1 MVHDR
6 PDKIKAKR
14 TSNGS
19 PNPRYVTA
27 VRMALDARARR
38 DDLKGTY
45 RHLSRKEI
53 AAQYTDEH
61 VDTLLAM
68 AQENLK
74 AMQGPMQQS
83 MWMLE

>member
-1 MVHDR
+1 MVHDH

-27 VRMALDARARR
+27 VRMALEARAQR
-38 DDLKGTY
+38 DDLKGAY
-45 RHLSRKEI
+45 RHLSKREI
-53 AAQYTDEH
+53 AAQYTDER
-61 VDTLLAM
+61 VAQLLAQ

-74 AMQGPMQQS
+74 AMQGPTRCES
-83 MWMLE
+83 WMMG